1 MAKSKQ
7 KPKPAS
13 KPKGLSL
20 ELDELKKAAV
30 ALRAVNH
37 KLRLQILNLIDQ
49 KGEIMVSDIYARLR
63 LEQSLTSA
71 FLAKLRN
78 ANLVKTRREGQS
90 IYYSVNYDHI
100 SQMQEGAKM
109 ING

>member
-1 MAKSKQ
+1 MAKS

-20 ELDELKKAAV
+20 ELDELKKAAL
-30 ALRAVNH
+30 ALRAINH

-49 KGEIMVSDIYARLR
+49 KGEIKVSDIYARLR
-63 LEQSLTSA
+63 IEQSLTSSY
-71 FLAKLRN
+71 LALLRR
-78 ANLVKTRREGQS
+78 ANVVKTRREGQS

-100 SQMQEGAKM
+100 SQMHKGAKM